1 MTLWWILDLVLL
13 LVVVPIVVVLLNN
26 VLKEA
31 KGIVPSVN
39 RIKRAAQA
47 GIEGPRRR
55 TAAADHA
62 DAGPA
67 DGRERRRVR
76 RFARRDPGRRLM
88 PAPGV
93 LLLITVVLIVLALVY
108 FLVSTIFALK
118 QIADGLDETIAAVG
132 EIIAKTEPVGAVV
145 DDINANLDAAV
156 DALEGLLVK
165 KAGMEDSLG
174 LVEGIYPGA
183 KAEGLRNFPD
193 SASVR
198 SPRIGEVYTRGT
210 LTLARLGRE
219 APIAAASPTGGPV
232 LRNVRYGL
240 AERAAA
246 LRGDRPGRSP
256 IIGTNSP
263 VQYEAHDADPSAV

>member
-1 MTLWWILDLVLL
+1 MTLWWILDIVL
-13 LVVVPIVVVLLNN
+13 LVVVVPVVVVLLNN

-39 RIKRAAQA
+39 RITMRGA
-47 GIEGPRRR
+47 GRLEGPRRR
-55 TAAADHA
+55 PAAADHA
-62 DAGPA
+62 DAGTA

-76 RFARRDPGRRLM
+76 RLARRDPGRRLM

-118 QIADGLDETIAAVG
+118 QIADGLDETITAVG
-132 EIIAKTEPVGAVV
+132 EIIAKTEPVAPVV

-165 KAGMEDSLG
+165 KAGMEDAVG

-183 KAEGLRNFPD
+183 AAAGLPRLPRQRHDEGAADLRGLHARHADARAARP
-193 SASVR
+193 
-198 SPRIGEVYTRGT
+198 RGT
-210 LTLARLGRE
+210 DRGAEPEGRPGAAQRARRQ
-219 APIAAASPTGGPV
+219 PGGAQA
-232 LRNVRYGL
+232 LSR
-240 AERAAA
+240 RAARA
-246 LRGDRPGRSP
+246 LAGHRHQRTRAIRG
-256 IIGTNSP
+256 T
-263 VQYEAHDADPSAV
+263 